1 VLDRADIETITAGL
15 KDKIEKFNLENTKYS
30 RKSSFANELFSAFV
44 QAKVT
49 YWMKNH

>member
-15 KDKIEKFNLENTKYS
+15 KDKIEKFNLENTSTS

-44 QAKVT
+44 QGQG
-49 YWMKNH
+49 NLLDEDH